1 MYKKLTWILALILL
15 VLAGDRLIFTSSDIK
30 IEMNPPVLRASV
42 NSEMTIE
49 VYRTNILGFKVPF
62 SKIEAEFII
71 DDGKNLIE
79 LTGEVTGNSVKVR
92 SKGIEG
98 EAVIGIYSV
107 RSGMQIRKIT
117 INILPRDMALN
128 GKFCRFR

>member
-1 MYKKLTWILALILL
+1 MYKKMTWILAVILL

-42 NSEMTIE
+42 NSEMIIE
-49 VYRTNILGFKVPF
+49 VYRINILGFKVPF
-62 SKIEAEFII
+62 SKIEAEFLI

-79 LTGEVTGNSVKVR
+79 LTGEKTGSSIKVR

-107 RSGMQIRKIT
+107 RSGVQIRKIT
-117 INILPRDMALN
+117 INILPRDVALN
-128 GKFCRFR
+128 